1 MLRSSVLILFLPRL
15 FLEEVLRDIPIFFS
29 FFPACSFGI
38 ELEFYGRLLR
48 FFTRDLFEF
57 FLVLL
62 ISRREGKQRKQK
74 IYKAKY
80 GTKKDLMQHAKVLHK
95 VLNS

>member
-1 MLRSSVLILFLPRL
+1 MRRN
-15 FLEEVLRDIPIFFS
+15 EEKYIGRGQEDNPIFFS
-29 FFPACSFGI
+29 FFPARSFGI